1 MTKKFTLKELAD
13 HTNSS
18 VIGDENITIAGVN
31 SLEDANSRDASFL
44 ANPRYKEL
52 LKTTHAGLV
61 CINSDTSIIEGKN
74 YLVSDNPSKAFQLI
88 TDLILSSSTTGFKGI
103 HNSAT
108 IHESVEIGENVT
120 VGPHVC
126 IDQGCKIGDGSQIFA
141 NVCIG
146 AEATLGKDCIL
157 YSNSSVRE
165 RCVLQNRVILQP
177 GAVIGSCGYGYITDK
192 DGKHQKIEQLG
203 NVVLEDDVEIGAN
216 TAIDRARFKSTV
228 IKKGTKIDNLVQIG
242 HNVILGE
249 HNLIVSQTGISG
261 SAKTGKYVV
270 LGGQAG
276 VVGHVEI
283 ADFAQIATRGGV
295 SKNITKAGKYGGA
308 PLMPFNEFNK
318 HRVYVRNI
326 EKYVKRIKVLEEK
339 IKNLE
344 EILSS

>member
-1 MTKKFTLKELAD
+1 MIKKFTLKELAD

-18 VIGDENITIAGVN
+18 VIGDENITISGVN
-31 SLEDANSRDASFL
+31 SLEDASSYEASFL

-52 LKTTHAGLV
+52 LKTTQAGLV
-61 CINSDTSIIEGKN
+61 CISNDTSIIEGKN

-88 TDLILSSSTTGFKGI
+88 TDLVLSSSATGFKGI
-103 HNSAT
+103 HSSAT
-108 IHESVEIGENVT
+108 VHESAKIGDNVT
-120 VGPHVC
+120 IGPHVC

-146 AEATLGKDCIL
+146 AETTIGKNCIL
-157 YSNSSVRE
+157 YSNSTVRE
-165 RCVLQNRVILQP
+165 RCVLQDRVILQP
-177 GAVIGSCGYGYITDK
+177 GAVIGSCGYGYITGK

-216 TAIDRARFKSTV
+216 TTIDRARFKSTI
-228 IKKGTKIDNLVQIG
+228 IKQGTKIDNLVQIG
-242 HNVILGE
+242 HNVVLGE

-295 SKNITKAGKYGGA
+295 SKNVTKAGQYGGA

-318 HRVYVRNI
+318 NRVHVRNI
-326 EKYVKRIKVLEEK
+326 EKYVKRIKALEEMIHSLK
-339 IKNLE
+339 ENLP
-344 EILSS
+344 S